1 MTITEAAQLVIQA
14 SSMAEGG
21 DVFVLDMGK
30 PVKIY
35 DLAKRMIELSGLSL
49 KTKLN
54 VKGDIEI
61 VITGLR
67 PGEKLYEE
75 LLLSRNPLKTMHP
88 KIFRSSEPYIEL
100 NELFIFISKLEKLIL
115 NNDYEN
121 ISKELKKVVNDY
133 KPNTKII
140 DHNFISKND

>member
-1 MTITEAAQLVIQA
+1 MTINEAAQLVIQA

-49 KTKLN
+49 KNKLN
-54 VKGDIEI
+54 MKGDIEI

-75 LLLSRNPLKTMHP
+75 LLLSKDPLKTIHP

-100 NELFIFISKLEKLIL
+100 NELNIFISKLEKYIS

-121 ISKELKKVVNDY
+121 ISKEFKKVVNDY

>member
-1 MTITEAAQLVIQA
+1 MTINEAAQLVIQA

-49 KTKLN
+49 KNELN
-54 VKGDIEI
+54 MKGDIEI

-75 LLLSRNPLKTMHP
+75 LLLSKDPLKTSP

-100 NELFIFISKLEKLIL
+100 NELVIFISKLEKLIS

-121 ISKELKKVVNDY
+121 ISKEFKKVVNDY

>member
-35 DLAKRMIELSGLSL
+35 DLQRMIGLSGLSL
-49 KTKLN
+49 KNKFN
-54 VKGDIEI
+54 IKGDIEI

-75 LLLSRNPLKTMHP
+75 LFIKRPLQNN
-88 KIFRSSEPYIEL
+88 SS
-100 NELFIFISKLEKLIL
+100 
-115 NNDYEN
+115 
-121 ISKELKKVVNDY
+121 
-133 KPNTKII
+133 
-140 DHNFISKND
+140 

>member
-49 KTKLN
+49 KNKLN
-54 VKGDIEI
+54 MKGDIEI

-75 LLLSRNPLKTMHP
+75 LLLSKDPLKTIHP

-100 NELFIFISKLEKLIL
+100 NELVIFISKLEKLI
-115 NNDYEN
+115 
-121 ISKELKKVVNDY
+121 
-133 KPNTKII
+133 
-140 DHNFISKND
+140 